1 MPAHGAV
8 AVATV
13 RDVSAESLDAHD
25 LIAAFVDELARCGMT
40 DACTSP
46 GSRSTPLV
54 LALARHPRLR
64 AHSHIDERAA
74 GFFALGIAKATG
86 RPVAIACTSGTA
98 AANLAPA
105 VIEASQARVPLIV
118 LSADRPPELRDN
130 GAGQTIDQIKLYG
143 DAVRWFF
150 EVGNHDVN
158 EGRIAWARALAC
170 RAHATAGGERPGPVH
185 LNWPL
190 REPLVPA
197 SVRPAPGGRT
207 GGRPWLAV
215 APREQAAARLGDH
228 IEAPS
233 RGVIVAGR
241 DDAGLAPE
249 LPALALAAGYPL
261 LADPLSGARRGGAA
275 IAHYD
280 LLLRDGEFACGHAPE
295 VVVRVGD
302 LPTSKPLRAW
312 LAGLSA
318 SRQILVDPQ
327 LAWQDPAAVVELVL
341 HADPRALEPPPP
353 APPDW
358 LDRWRAADAAAAQAI
373 ELALGDELSEPN
385 VARALA
391 TELPSQATLF
401 VAASMPVR
409 ELEWFAPVRADPP
422 RVLSNRGANGIDG
435 TLSSAL
441 GAAAVTDG
449 PVVALI
455 GDVAFAHDIGG
466 LLAASRLGL
475 SLTIVLINNAG
486 AAIFDYLPVSRE
498 RDVYEQHVATPTTIN
513 FERAAA
519 LYGLRYE
526 RPQTLAELR
535 ASIAAPAG
543 LALIE
548 VRTDRSEGVALHARV
563 ATAVRTADGIRA
575 CQSF

>member
-1 MPAHGAV
+1 VTEEP
-8 AVATV
+8 
-13 RDVSAESLDAHD
+13 LDTHD

-74 GFFALGIAKATG
+74 GFFALGVAKATA

-118 LSADRPPELRDN
+118 LTADRPPELRDN

-143 DAVRWFF
+143 DAVRWFV
-150 EVGNHDVN
+150 EVGNHDVTDQ
-158 EGRIAWARALAC
+158 RIAWARALAC
-170 RAHATAGGERPGPVH
+170 RAYATAIGERPGPVH

-197 SVRPAPGGRT
+197 SVRGAPGGRS

-215 APREQAAARLGDH
+215 APSERRAARLGDH
-228 IEAPS
+228 IDAPS

-261 LADPLSGARRGGAA
+261 LADPLSGARRGEAA
-275 IAHYD
+275 SAHYD
-280 LLLRDGEFACGHAPE
+280 LLLRDGEFACGHSPE
-295 VVVRVGD
+295 VIVRVGD
-302 LPTSKPLRAW
+302 LPASKPLRAW
-312 LAGLSA
+312 LAALRD

-341 HADPRALEPPPP
+341 RADPRALEPPPP

-358 LDRWRAADAAAAQAI
+358 LDRWRAADAGAAAAI
-373 ELALGDELSEPN
+373 ERTLGDQLSEPN

-409 ELEWFAPVRADPP
+409 ELEWFSPARADAP

-441 GAAAVTDG
+441 GVAAVSDG

-455 GDVAFAHDIGG
+455 GDVAFAHDLGG

-475 SLTIVLINNAG
+475 SLTIVLINNGG
-486 AAIFDYLPVSRE
+486 AAIFDYLPVSGE
-498 RDVYEQHVATPTTIN
+498 RDVYEQHVATPTGID

-535 ASIAAPAG
+535 ASIAAPTG
-543 LALIE
+543 LRLIE
-548 VRTDRSEGVALHARV
+548 VRTDRAEGVALHGRV
-563 ATAVRTADGIRA
+563 VAAVRDGGRD
-575 CQSF
+575 S